1 MPNTDYIVVG
11 EFLNVHGI
19 KGWLTIKSYT
29 YPINNIFDYDLFIEA
44 SNSFNSIKI
53 EQHKILPK
61 KVIIKL
67 TSIET
72 IDEAEEYIHKKI
84 FVLKENLPT
93 TEKNEFY
100 WHQLINRVV
109 FNENNQKIGK
119 VESIFSTK
127 STDIIVIKPDSSN
140 NNNTEI
146 LIPFVKDYILQV
158 PEKEDIII
166 VRWDNEN

>member
-1 MPNTDYIVVG
+1 M
-11 EFLNVHGI
+11 
-19 KGWLTIKSYT
+19 YT
-29 YPINNIFDYDLFIEA
+29 
-44 SNSFNSIKI
+44 
-53 EQHKILPK
+53 
-61 KVIIKL
+61 
-67 TSIET
+67 
-72 IDEAEEYIHKKI
+72 
-84 FVLKENLPT
+84 
-93 TEKNEFY
+93 
-100 WHQLINRVV
+100 
-109 FNENNQKIGK
+109 NENNEKIGK